1 MNRKEFKEAVI
12 NDFLINFKEKGIVK
26 TKTLVEHFE
35 NRYEGKNAGNCLY
48 QIDKYKIGFGKYN
61 ADLELVKNSNTT
73 ANTSPE
79 VVETT
84 SYEDEGIIP
93 SLNSLYVKFGFH
105 SKLKSIISTGMFY
118 PVYISGLSGNGK
130 TEMVQQVC
138 AELKRE
144 LVRVNLTIETDEDD
158 LIGSYKLKNGS
169 TIFEYGPV
177 ILAMKKGAV
186 LLLDEVTSA
195 LDPEL
200 VGEVL
205 SLIKDLKGT
214 GTTIL
219 MATHELSFAR
229 EVADW
234 VIFLENGKILEQG
247 EAKEFF
253 DNPKQPRTKEFLTRM
268 IKRTDQ

>member
-1 MNRKEFKEAVI
+1 VIDWSKPRLKVVNLKKSYEKKVVLDGVDLEVFPGQIVAVI
-12 NDFLINFKEKGIVK
+12 GSSGSGKSTVLRCVNLLEDILDGQIFLEGVEISEPDVNQDEVRQQIGLVFQSFNLFGHLSILENITLALIQVKKMSKQQARQKALSWLERIGLAEKADS
-26 TKTLVEHFE
+26 
-35 NRYEGKNAGNCLY
+35 YP
-48 QIDKYKIGFGKYN
+48 DK
-61 ADLELVKNSNTT
+61 
-73 ANTSPE
+73 
-79 VVETT
+79 
-84 SYEDEGIIP
+84 
-93 SLNSLYVKFGFH
+93 
-105 SKLKSIISTGMFY
+105 
-118 PVYISGLSGNGK
+118 LSGG
-130 TEMVQQVC
+130 QQQRT
-138 AELKRE
+138 AI
-144 LVRVNLTIETDEDD
+144 VRAV
-158 LIGSYKLKNGS
+158 
-169 TIFEYGPV
+169 
-177 ILAMKKGAV
+177 AMEPKV

-205 SLIKDLKGT
+205 SLIKDLKAN

>member
-1 MNRKEFKEAVI
+1 VIDWNKPRLKVVNLKKNYDTKVVLDGVDLEVFPGQIVAVI
-12 NDFLINFKEKGIVK
+12 GSSGSGKSTVLRCVNLLEEIQDGQIFLEGVEISEPDVNQDKVREQIGLVFQSFNLFSHLSILENI
-26 TKTLVEHFE
+26 TLALIH
-35 NRYEGKNAGNCLY
+35 
-48 QIDKYKIGFGKYN
+48 
-61 ADLELVKNSNTT
+61 VKNVSKQE
-73 ANTSPE
+73 ARQKALSWLE
-79 VVETT
+79 RIGLADKAD
-84 SYEDEGIIP
+84 SYPD
-93 SLNSLYVKFGFH
+93 K
-105 SKLKSIISTGMFY
+105 
-118 PVYISGLSGNGK
+118 LSGG
-130 TEMVQQVC
+130 QQQRT
-138 AELKRE
+138 AI
-144 LVRVNLTIETDEDD
+144 VRAV
-158 LIGSYKLKNGS
+158 
-169 TIFEYGPV
+169 
-177 ILAMKKGAV
+177 AMEPKV

-205 SLIKDLKGT
+205 SLIKDLKAS

-253 DNPKQPRTKEFLTRM
+253 DNPKQARTKEFLTRM

>member
-1 MNRKEFKEAVI
+1 LENITLALVQVKKIPKEEAKKQAI
-12 NDFLINFKEKGIVK
+12 SW
-26 TKTLVEHFE
+26 
-35 NRYEGKNAGNCLY
+35 
-48 QIDKYKIGFGKYN
+48 
-61 ADLELVKNSNTT
+61 LER
-73 ANTSPE
+73 
-79 VVETT
+79 
-84 SYEDEGIIP
+84 I
-93 SLNSLYVKFGFH
+93 
-105 SKLKSIISTGMFY
+105 
-118 PVYISGLSGNGK
+118 GLSDKADSYPDKLSGG
-130 TEMVQQVC
+130 QQQRT
-138 AELKRE
+138 AI
-144 LVRVNLTIETDEDD
+144 VRAV
-158 LIGSYKLKNGS
+158 
-169 TIFEYGPV
+169 
-177 ILAMKKGAV
+177 AMEPKV

-205 SLIKDLKGT
+205 SLIKDLKAN

-268 IKRTDQ
+268 IKRTD

>member
-1 MNRKEFKEAVI
+1 VIDWSKPRLKVVNLKKSYETKVVLDGVDLEVFPGQIVAVI
-12 NDFLINFKEKGIVK
+12 GSSGSGKSTVLRCVNLLEDILDGQIFLEGVEISEPDVNQDEVRQQIGLVFQSFNLFGHLSILENITLALIQVKKMSKQQARQKALSWLERIGLAEKADS
-26 TKTLVEHFE
+26 
-35 NRYEGKNAGNCLY
+35 YP
-48 QIDKYKIGFGKYN
+48 DK
-61 ADLELVKNSNTT
+61 
-73 ANTSPE
+73 
-79 VVETT
+79 
-84 SYEDEGIIP
+84 
-93 SLNSLYVKFGFH
+93 
-105 SKLKSIISTGMFY
+105 
-118 PVYISGLSGNGK
+118 LSGG
-130 TEMVQQVC
+130 QQQRT
-138 AELKRE
+138 AI
-144 LVRVNLTIETDEDD
+144 VRAV
-158 LIGSYKLKNGS
+158 
-169 TIFEYGPV
+169 
-177 ILAMKKGAV
+177 AMEPKV

-205 SLIKDLKGT
+205 SLIKDLKAN

-268 IKRTDQ
+268 IKRTD